1 MRWDTNG
8 VCEQNHTN
16 FVRYRVHSLVCVP
29 MRSGEKPGGEEL
41 EGAKVEWV
49 GETGGLLVKRMQFG
63 AFVQASRPREALEGW
78 CPQICGF
85 EAQICEIYVHK
96 FADLRAIL
104 EIFVHKFADLR
115 PNFG

>member
-1 MRWDTNG
+1 MSS
-8 VCEQNHTN
+8 
-16 FVRYRVHSLVCVP
+16 Y
-29 MRSGEKPGGEEL
+29 
-41 EGAKVEWV
+41 
-49 GETGGLLVKRMQFG
+49 
-63 AFVQASRPREALEGW
+63 VQILYTRPREALEGW